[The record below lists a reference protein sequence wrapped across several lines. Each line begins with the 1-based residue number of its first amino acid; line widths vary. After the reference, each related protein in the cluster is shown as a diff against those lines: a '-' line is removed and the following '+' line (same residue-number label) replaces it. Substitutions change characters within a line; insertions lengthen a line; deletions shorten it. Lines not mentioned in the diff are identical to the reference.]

1 LIRRAANATQPIYA
15 NTAKTVRLIETIYDR
30 KEPAMLEL
38 NQSVIVIADK
48 GLTYEGY
55 IMARA
60 TGENG
65 AAAYRIGLEG
75 AGFEQQG
82 QWHKAGDVFVPEPVK
97 DEVL

>member
-1 LIRRAANATQPIYA
+1 
-15 NTAKTVRLIETIYDR
+15 
-30 KEPAMLEL
+30 MLEL

-60 TGENG
+60 SGENG
-65 AAAYRIGLEG
+65 SGAYRIGLEG

-82 QWHKAGDVFVPEPVK
+82 QWHKASDVFVAESLK
-97 DEVL
+97 EDAL